1 MKTVYIIKNSKG
13 KEMRRL
19 VDFTSKEV
27 QEQVIELKRKSK
39 FTESYY
45 YHKATATDLLEV
57 EAQ

>member
-27 QEQVIELKRKSK
+27 QEQVTELKRKSK

-45 YHKATATDLLEV
+45 YHIATRTDLLEV
-57 EAQ
+57 EV